1 MVDKVL
7 ADHYCRHTGKRR
19 KRERGGMR
27 DETGRDEREK
37 GVGGRGGMRER
48 VKANK
53 NIMKSYFV
61 PLGVH
66 LLICRCLSLKA

>member
-1 MVDKVL
+1 MWLTRYLLIITVVIQV
-7 ADHYCRHTGKRR
+7 REE
-19 KRERGGMR
+19 RERG
-27 DETGRDEREK
+27 DEKERGGNEREK
-37 GVGGRGGMRER
+37 

-53 NIMKSYFV
+53 NTMKSYFV